1 MYNQVQKLSKQ
12 VSTVMALTMTIE
24 AQDFGCIVM
33 IQALENKIKI
43 LEDMSKN
50 AEEAL
55 KVKTIQEEEAK
66 QRKQFR

>member
-1 MYNQVQKLSKQ
+1 
-12 VSTVMALTMTIE
+12 MALTMTIE